1 MFRILRDMPPGTVGV
16 AATGKVTEDDYREVL
31 EPALRQ
37 AQEQHRDLRLLYVLA
52 DEFDGYSPGAM
63 WQDTKLWAKHLKGWE
78 RIAIV
83 SDKDW
88 LENAIDAAK
97 IIRRLRHKHPLR
109 KIGIASQTKS
119 GSCSCPQPTT
129 AGPGQ
134 IAEC

>member
-37 AQEQHRDLRLLYVLA
+37 AQEQHRELRLLYVLG

-63 WQDTKLWAKHLKGWE
+63 WQDTRLWAKHLKGWE
-78 RIAIV
+78 RVAIV

-88 LENAIDAAK
+88 LENAIDAFGWLMPGKVRTFESDEMDEAK
-97 IIRRLRHKHPLR
+97 GWLV
-109 KIGIASQTKS
+109 GIAVDDD
-119 GSCSCPQPTT
+119 
-129 AGPGQ
+129 
-134 IAEC
+134 

>member
-31 EPALRQ
+31 EPALRE
-37 AQEQHRDLRLLYVLA
+37 AQEQHRELRLLYVLA

-78 RIAIV
+78 RVAIV

-88 LENAIDAAK
+88 LENAVDAFGWLMPGKVKAFESDEMDEAK
-97 IIRRLRHKHPLR
+97 GWLV
-109 KIGIASQTKS
+109 GIAVDDD
-119 GSCSCPQPTT
+119 
-129 AGPGQ
+129 
-134 IAEC
+134 